1 MPEKKTTES
10 RVKDQDLLETLYRT
24 YAHDGLRQ
32 RLYFIHKKLAWRTV
46 IGGAE
51 LVKRALDIF
60 ASGLL
65 ILLLLPLFILV
76 ALAIRIESPGPPFF
90 SQMRVGRW
98 GKPFKMYKFRS
109 MVTNAEAL
117 LNSLKQQNE
126 SGAGVIFKMK
136 KDPRITR
143 IGAFIRKASIDELP
157 QLWNVF
163 RGDMSLVG
171 PRPAIPGEVAEYT
184 LDDRRRLDAVP
195 GITCIWQ
202 VSGRSNIDFAGQVRL
217 DTRYIESRSFWF
229 DIVLL
234 LKTSPAVLFGK
245 GAY

>member
-1 MPEKKTTES
+1 M
-10 RVKDQDLLETLYRT
+10 KDQELFDTLYRT
-24 YAHDGLRQ
+24 YTRDSFLQ
-32 RLYFIHKKLAWRTV
+32 RLYFFHKKMAWQTV
-46 IGGAE
+46 VGGAV
-51 LVKRALDIF
+51 LAKRALDIVV
-60 ASGLL
+60 SGTLL
-65 ILLLLPLFILV
+65 LLLLPLFLLI
-76 ALAIRIESPGPPFF
+76 ALIIRIESPGSPFF
-90 SQMRVGRW
+90 AQTRVGRW

-117 LNSLKQQNE
+117 MKELKDQNE
-126 SGAGVIFKMK
+126 SQAGVIFKIK

-143 IGAFIRKASIDELP
+143 VGAFIRKTSIDELP

-163 RGDMSLVG
+163 KGEMSLVG
-171 PRPAIPGEVAEYT
+171 PRPAIPREVAEYT

-202 VSGRSNIDFAGQVRL
+202 VSGRSDIDFAGQVRL
-217 DTRYIESRSFWF
+217 DTRYVESRSFWL

-234 LKTSPAVLFGK
+234 LKTIPAVLFGK

>member
-1 MPEKKTTES
+1 MS
-10 RVKDQDLLETLYRT
+10 ALKDQELFETLYRT
-24 YAHDGLRQ
+24 YARDSLLQ
-32 RLYFIHKKLAWRTV
+32 RLYFLHKRMAWQTV
-46 IGGAE
+46 VGGAE
-51 LVKRALDIF
+51 LAKRGLDI
-60 ASGLL
+60 AVSG
-65 ILLLLPLFILV
+65 ILLLLLLPFFLV
-76 ALAIRIESPGPPFF
+76 IALVIRIESPGSPFF
-90 SQMRVGRW
+90 AQTRVGRW

-109 MVTNAEAL
+109 MVTHAEAL
-117 LNSLKQQNE
+117 FTELKDQNE
-126 SGAGVIFKMK
+126 SQAGVIFKIK

-143 IGAFIRKASIDELP
+143 VGAFIRKTSIDELP

-163 RGDMSLVG
+163 KGDMSLVG
-171 PRPAIPGEVAEYT
+171 PRPAIPREVAEYT

-217 DTRYIESRSFWF
+217 DTRYVESRSFWL

-234 LKTSPAVLFGK
+234 LKTIPAVLFGK

>member
-1 MPEKKTTES
+1 M
-10 RVKDQDLLETLYRT
+10 KDQELFDTLYRT
-24 YAHDGLRQ
+24 YTRDSFLQ
-32 RLYFIHKKLAWRTV
+32 QLYFFHKKMAWQTV
-46 IGGAE
+46 VGGAV
-51 LVKRALDIF
+51 LAKRALDIVV
-60 ASGLL
+60 SGTLL
-65 ILLLLPLFILV
+65 LLLLPLFLLI
-76 ALAIRIESPGPPFF
+76 ALIIRIESPGSPFF
-90 SQMRVGRW
+90 AQTRVGRW

-117 LNSLKQQNE
+117 MKELKDQNE
-126 SGAGVIFKMK
+126 SQAGVIFKIK

-143 IGAFIRKASIDELP
+143 VGAFIRKTSIDELP

-163 RGDMSLVG
+163 KGEMSLVG
-171 PRPAIPGEVAEYT
+171 PRPAIPREVAEYT

-202 VSGRSNIDFAGQVRL
+202 VSGRSDIDFAGQVRL
-217 DTRYIESRSFWF
+217 DTRYVESRSFWL

-234 LKTSPAVLFGK
+234 LKTIPAVLFGK